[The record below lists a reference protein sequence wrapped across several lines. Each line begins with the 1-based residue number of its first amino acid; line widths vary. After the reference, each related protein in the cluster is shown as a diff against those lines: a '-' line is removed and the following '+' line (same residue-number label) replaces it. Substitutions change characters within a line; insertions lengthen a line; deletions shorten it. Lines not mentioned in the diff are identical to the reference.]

1 MIVHWAEDAKEFNET
16 VLDILHKH
24 KVKKLVKS
32 KSMLTEECELNP
44 FLEANGINVV
54 ETDLGERILQLLNEK
69 PSHIV
74 VPAIH
79 VTREEVGEL
88 FERKRLAITTLPTLH
103 SALDTVCETIS
114 WMLMQE

>member
-1 MIVHWAEDAKEFNET
+1 
-16 VLDILHKH
+16 
-24 KVKKLVKS
+24 
-32 KSMLTEECELNP
+32 MLTEECELNP

-54 ETDLGERILQLLNEK
+54 ETDLGERILQLLHEK

-88 FERKRLAITTLPTLH
+88 FERKGISKEDWQLRPYLPY
-103 SALDTVCETIS
+103 TVRSIQFAKRF
-114 WMLMQE
+114 LGG